1 MAAIRVDELC
11 KSYGS
16 VRAVDGMDFR
26 VERGE
31 LFGFLG
37 PNGAGKTT
45 TIRALTGQIAPDG
58 GDVRVLGCDPTAEP
72 IETRRRVGILPE
84 QGSPPSFLTPRE
96 YLEFVGSVRDLE
108 PEYVAE
114 RIDRWTDRLGFGGKL
129 DTLHT
134 DLSRGQQ
141 QKVMIAQAFLHEPDA
156 VLIDEPLA
164 NLDPL
169 VQEQVKRFLVAYAAD
184 DNAVFVSTH
193 NIDVAE
199 SICTRVGIVADGRMV
214 TERSLAKGGE
224 DADADADADA
234 DPLLEVFLREVTDA
248 DARDLP
254 SSAHDRIEGK
264 AGDSERDPRLEATG
278 R

>member
-1 MAAIRVDELC
+1 MAAIRVEGLR

-16 VRAVDGMDFR
+16 VEAVSGMEFT

-31 LFGFLG
+31 LYGFLG

-45 TIRALTGQIAPDG
+45 TIRTLTGQIRPDAG
-58 GDVRVLGCDPTAEP
+58 TVGVLETDPTTEP

-96 YLEFVGSVRDLE
+96 YLEFVGEVRDLR
-108 PEYVAE
+108 PERVADQTAAWAE
-114 RIDRWTDRLGFGGKL
+114 RLGFESKL

-141 QKVMIAQAFLHEPDA
+141 QKVMIAQAFVHEPD
-156 VLIDEPLA
+156 VVFIDEPLA

-169 VQEQVKRFLVAYAAD
+169 VQEQVKRFLVSYAAG

-199 SICTRVGIVADGRMV
+199 DICTRVGIVADGQLV
-214 TERSLAKGGE
+214 TERTITDG
-224 DADADADADA
+224 DAGDES
-234 DPLLEVFLREVTDA
+234 LLELFLDRVNGA
-248 DARDLP
+248 DARDVPTL
-254 SSAHDRIEGK
+254 
-264 AGDSERDPRLEATG
+264 ERMDGPNA
-278 R
+278 

>member
-1 MAAIRVDELC
+1 MAVIRVDGLR

-16 VRAVDGMDFR
+16 VEAVSGMEFTVD
-26 VERGE
+26 RGE
-31 LFGFLG
+31 LYGFLG

-45 TIRALTGQIAPDG
+45 TIRTLTGQIRPDAG
-58 GDVRVLGCDPTAEP
+58 TVRVLETDPTTEP

-96 YLEFVGSVRDLE
+96 YLEFVGEVRDLR
-108 PEYVAE
+108 PERVADQTAAWAE
-114 RIDRWTDRLGFGGKL
+114 RLGFESKL

-141 QKVMIAQAFLHEPDA
+141 QKVMIAQAFVHEPD
-156 VLIDEPLA
+156 VVFIDEPLA

-169 VQEQVKRFLVAYAAD
+169 VQEQVKRFLVSYAAG

-199 SICTRVGIVADGRMV
+199 DICTRVGIVADGQLV
-214 TERSLAKGGE
+214 TERSINDG
-224 DADADADADA
+224 DASDES
-234 DPLLEVFLREVTDA
+234 LLELFLDRVSGA
-248 DARDLP
+248 DARDVPTL
-254 SSAHDRIEGK
+254 EGMDGPN
-264 AGDSERDPRLEATG
+264 A
-278 R
+278 

>member
-1 MAAIRVDELC
+1 MAAIRVDGLR

-16 VRAVDGMDFR
+16 VEAVAGMEFAVD
-26 VERGE
+26 RGE
-31 LFGFLG
+31 LYGFLG

-45 TIRALTGQIAPDG
+45 TIRTLTGQIRPDAG
-58 GDVRVLGCDPTAEP
+58 TVRVLETDPTTEP

-96 YLEFVGSVRDLE
+96 YLEFVGEVRDLR
-108 PEYVAE
+108 PERVTDQTAAWAE
-114 RIDRWTDRLGFGGKL
+114 RLGFESKL

-141 QKVMIAQAFLHEPDA
+141 QKVMIAQAFVHEPD
-156 VLIDEPLA
+156 VVFIDEPLA

-169 VQEQVKRFLVAYAAD
+169 VQEQVKRFLVSYAAG

-199 SICTRVGIVADGRMV
+199 DICTRVGIVADGQLV
-214 TERSLAKGGE
+214 TERSINDG
-224 DADADADADA
+224 DADDES
-234 DPLLEVFLREVTDA
+234 LLELFLERVNGA
-248 DARDLP
+248 DARDMPTL
-254 SSAHDRIEGK
+254 EGMDGPD
-264 AGDSERDPRLEATG
+264 A
-278 R
+278 

>member
-1 MAAIRVDELC
+1 MGAIRVNGLC
-11 KSYGS
+11 KSYG
-16 VRAVDGMDFR
+16 AVEAVAGMDFT

-31 LFGFLG
+31 LYGFLG

-45 TIRALTGQIAPDG
+45 TIRTLTGQIQPDAG
-58 GDVRVLGCDPTAEP
+58 EVRVLETDPVAEP

-96 YLEFVGSVRDLE
+96 YFEFVGEVRDL
-108 PEYVAE
+108 PAE
-114 RIDRWTDRLGFGGKL
+114 RVADRTADWAQRLGFESKL

-141 QKVMIAQAFLHEPDA
+141 QKVMITQAFLHEPD
-156 VLIDEPLA
+156 VVFIDEPLA

-169 VQEQVKRFLVAYAAD
+169 VQEQVKRFLVSYATG

-199 SICTRVGIVADGRMV
+199 EICTRVGIVADGRLV
-214 TERSLAKGGE
+214 TERSLDGGRDDDE
-224 DADADADADA
+224 S
-234 DPLLEVFLREVTDA
+234 LLELFLERVEGEA
-248 DARDLP
+248 ARDMP
-254 SSAHDRIEGK
+254 T
-264 AGDSERDPRLEATG
+264 LEAADGTNT
-278 R
+278 

>member
-1 MAAIRVDELC
+1 MGVIQVDGLA
-11 KSYGS
+11 KSYGT
-16 VRAVDGMDFR
+16 VDAVDEMAFT

-31 LFGFLG
+31 LYGFLG

-45 TIRALTGQIAPDG
+45 TIRVLTGQIQPNSG
-58 GDVRVLGCDPTAEP
+58 TVSVLGTDPTAEP
-72 IETRRRVGILPE
+72 IETRHRVGILPE

-96 YLEFVGSVRDLE
+96 FLEFVGDVRGLE
-108 PEYVAE
+108 PDRVTERTTRWAE
-114 RIDRWTDRLGFGGKL
+114 RLGFESKL

-141 QKVMIAQAFLHEPDA
+141 QKVMISQAFLHEPD
-156 VLIDEPLA
+156 VVFIDEPLA

-169 VQEQVKRFLVAYAAD
+169 VQEQVKRFLVSYAAG

-199 SICTRVGIVADGRMV
+199 EICTRVGIVADGRIV
-214 TERSLAKGGE
+214 TERSLEGDSSAVSGGSADSEPLGDDSLLDVFLERVEGE
-224 DADADADADA
+224 DVRDA
-234 DPLLEVFLREVTDA
+234 PSLE
-248 DARDLP
+248 
-254 SSAHDRIEGK
+254 G
-264 AGDSERDPRLEATG
+264 LEAPAK

>member
-1 MAAIRVDELC
+1 MAAIRVNGLQ

-16 VRAVDGMDFR
+16 VEAVAGMEFSVD
-26 VERGE
+26 RGE
-31 LFGFLG
+31 LYGFLG

-45 TIRALTGQIAPDG
+45 IRSLTGQIRPDAG
-58 GDVRVLGCDPTAEP
+58 TVRVLETDPTTEP

-96 YLEFVGSVRDLE
+96 YLELVGEVRDLR
-108 PEYVAE
+108 PERVADQTAAWAE
-114 RIDRWTDRLGFGGKL
+114 RLGFERKL

-141 QKVMIAQAFLHEPDA
+141 QKVMITQAFVHEPD
-156 VLIDEPLA
+156 VVFIDEPLA

-169 VQEQVKRFLVAYAAD
+169 VQEQVKRFLVSYAAG

-199 SICTRVGIVADGRMV
+199 DICTRVGIVADGRLV
-214 TERSLAKGGE
+214 TERSISDG
-224 DADADADADA
+224 DAGDES
-234 DPLLEVFLREVTDA
+234 LLELFLDRVEGA
-248 DARDLP
+248 DARDVPTL
-254 SSAHDRIEGK
+254 
-264 AGDSERDPRLEATG
+264 ERMDGPDA
-278 R
+278 